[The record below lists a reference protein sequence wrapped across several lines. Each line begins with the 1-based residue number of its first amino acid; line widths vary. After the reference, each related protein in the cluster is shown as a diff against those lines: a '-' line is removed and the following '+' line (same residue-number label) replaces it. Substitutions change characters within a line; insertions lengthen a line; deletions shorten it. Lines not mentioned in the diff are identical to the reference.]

1 MKFRKPLLASLV
13 AGSLLMAG
21 AALAQDQQATTPP
34 PSGGDNSS
42 ATFNTSQGQVTVNS
56 MPGQVADAGP
66 APDFA
71 QLSGGKKSITP
82 DQAAAYPPLAN
93 DFEYADTN
101 RDGHIS
107 KAEYQRWVGK
117 MH

>member
-1 MKFRKPLLASLV
+1 MKFRKSLLVPLV
-13 AGSLLMAG
+13 AGSLLVAG

-34 PSGGDNSS
+34 PAGGDNSS

-56 MPGQVADAGP
+56 MPGKVADAGP

-71 QLSGGKKSITP
+71 QLSGGKKSIAR
-82 DQAAAYPPLAN
+82 DQASAYPPLAN
-93 DFEYADTN
+93 DFDYADSN

-107 KAEYQRWVGK
+107 KAEYQRWASK